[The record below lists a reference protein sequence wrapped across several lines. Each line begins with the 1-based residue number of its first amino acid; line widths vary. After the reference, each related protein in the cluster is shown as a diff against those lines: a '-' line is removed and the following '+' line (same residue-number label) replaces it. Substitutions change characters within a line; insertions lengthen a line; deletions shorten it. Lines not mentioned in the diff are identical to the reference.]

1 MTTKN
6 TFEAVIFDMDGVLV
20 DSEPVHFEST
30 VRVMRQFGLP
40 FTDADNRRFIGSTDR
55 VMFDVLKGIHGL
67 ENPIEELIEM
77 RKAIYLDLIQNGA
90 LVWRDGIRDLVREL
104 AGTGHSLAVASSGLK
119 RIIEYTLN
127 RGEIRDHFHAVV
139 SADDIPAPKPS
150 PEIYLEAARRI
161 GIDPSHC
168 AAIEDTDVGV
178 RAAKNAGMFV
188 IAFPTM
194 TTASMDFAP
203 ADATAQSSH
212 EIRAILTGNG
222 NPE

>member
-1 MTTKN
+1 MTVNRFK
-6 TFEAVIFDMDGVLV
+6 AVVFDMDGVLV

-30 VRVMRQFGLP
+30 VRVMRRFGLP

-55 VMFDVLKGIHGL
+55 VMFDVLKSTHAL

-104 AGTGHSLAVASSGLK
+104 AESGHSLAVASSGLK

-127 RGEIRDHFHAVV
+127 RGEIRDHFLAVV

-150 PEIYLEAARRI
+150 PAIYLEAARRI
-161 GIDPSHC
+161 GIDPAQC

-188 IAFPTM
+188 IAFPTS
-194 TTASMDFAP
+194 TTASMNFDP
-203 ADATAQSSH
+203 ADVVAGSASAIRQRLLASH
-212 EIRAILTGNG
+212 
-222 NPE
+222 

>member
-1 MTTKN
+1 MTVN
-6 TFEAVIFDMDGVLV
+6 RFRAVVFDMDGVLV

-30 VRVMRQFGLP
+30 VRVMRRFGLS

-55 VMFDVLKGIHGL
+55 VMFDVLKSMHGL
-67 ENPIEELIEM
+67 KNPIEELIEM
-77 RKAIYLDLIQNGA
+77 RKSIYLELIQNGA

-104 AGTGHSLAVASSGLK
+104 AESGHSLAVASSGLK

-127 RGEIRDHFHAVV
+127 RGEIRNHFLAVV

-161 GIDPSHC
+161 GIDPAHC

-178 RAAKNAGMFV
+178 RAAKNAGMYV
-188 IAFPTM
+188 IAFPTE
-194 TTASMDFAP
+194 TTASMNFDP
-203 ADATAQSSH
+203 ADVVAGSAS
-212 EIRAILTGNG
+212 EIRQRLLACH
-222 NPE
+222 